1 MAALKNFVGFRKP
14 SGMDFSGQ
22 MGTGNEDGGNE
33 DVGLKYIESWI
44 ETFLQPPSLAPGIG
58 PGTSKATFSVDKKI
72 I

>member
-14 SGMDFSGQ
+14 ISLDFSGQ
-22 MGTGNEDGGNE
+22 MGTGNEDVGNK
-33 DVGLKYIESWI
+33 DVGLKDVESWI
-44 ETFLQPPSLAPGIG
+44 ETFLHLPSPASGIG